1 MNRRRKLWG
10 TGSLVL
16 AGLLVGAWGLERA
29 GAQSSPT
36 EVVLWGDWSGEG
48 EAQIN
53 TMVSAFNKSQDK
65 VRVKYVVQ
73 QDIITK
79 FLTAAT
85 SGTAPDLMIWD
96 RFRTSLYAPKNVL
109 YPLNDLIAR
118 DKVKTSDFYAEAL
131 QELSFGGKVYGLPLT
146 VDARAIFYNKKL
158 FKDAKLQPPKT
169 WEQLRAAAI
178 KLTKRDASGKLL
190 VSGFALDDVGLFNMW
205 LQQAGGSM
213 VSSDQ
218 TKTAFNSEA
227 GMQVL
232 EFWNTLL
239 NKDKVYEAGFG
250 RGEGNAQDP
259 FVTGKIAMYY
269 NGPWSINGYR
279 KYGKDLDW
287 GIVPPPKGP
296 SGNTGALM
304 GGFGL
309 AIPTGAKQKDAAW
322 EFLKWWLNK
331 PENALLWGKTSNN
344 IPGNLKAVR
353 DPYFQK
359 DPFWKPITDT
369 LKFAKIR
376 PGVPG
381 YPPMEGQA
389 VVPNVQ
395 LFLEGKQDAKTALSK
410 AQQSGDRILQDNAV
424 K

>member
-1 MNRRRKLWG
+1 
-10 TGSLVL
+10 
-16 AGLLVGAWGLERA
+16 
-29 GAQSSPT
+29 
-36 EVVLWGDWSGEG
+36 
-48 EAQIN
+48 
-53 TMVSAFNKSQDK
+53 
-65 VRVKYVVQ
+65 
-73 QDIITK
+73 
-79 FLTAAT
+79 
-85 SGTAPDLMIWD
+85 
-96 RFRTSLYAPKNVL
+96 
-109 YPLNDLIAR
+109 
-118 DKVKTSDFYAEAL
+118 
-131 QELSFGGKVYGLPLT
+131 
-146 VDARAIFYNKKL
+146 
-158 FKDAKLQPPKT
+158 
-169 WEQLRAAAI
+169 
-178 KLTKRDASGKLL
+178 
-190 VSGFALDDVGLFNMW
+190 
-205 LQQAGGSM
+205 
-213 VSSDQ
+213 
-218 TKTAFNSEA
+218 
-227 GMQVL
+227 
-232 EFWNTLL
+232 
-239 NKDKVYEAGFG
+239 
-250 RGEGNAQDP
+250 
-259 FVTGKIAMYY
+259 
-269 NGPWSINGYR
+269 
-279 KYGKDLDW
+279 LDW